1 MVLIMSQRP
10 SEFNQSPDKKQ
21 QLDISNAE
29 QQNDMPPP
37 QCAPGEEPGLR
48 ISITYS
54 EPSLG
59 RSRSEAEHSEEG
71 DLFLNAYKMGREHY
85 SHERFGPA
93 LVCYRTALQCKNKL
107 IHSEPKEIKYVYS
120 NILFD
125 IGMIHFRFHDWVKSR
140 EAFYYCLD
148 VRRVFLGNNHPLV
161 ASVLL
166 QLGQVHNA
174 LDEPQY
180 ALELLI
186 EAHSILLLS
195 APEDKQAMIAVWNA
209 MGNVQ
214 KGLGMIEDAESSF
227 QEARNLSS

>member
-1 MVLIMSQRP
+1 MSQKP
-10 SEFNQSPDKKQ
+10 SEFGQSPDQKHIQ
-21 QLDISNAE
+21 QEFSDSE
-29 QQNDMPPP
+29 QQQQHNMPPP
-37 QCAPGEEPGLR
+37 PCAPSETAGLG

-59 RSRSEAEHSEEG
+59 RSRSEGEQSEEG
-71 DLFLNAYKMGREHY
+71 DLFLNAYKMGRQHY
-85 SHERFGPA
+85 AQERFGPA
-93 LVCYRTALQCKNKL
+93 LLCYRTALQCKNKL
-107 IHSEPKEIKYVYS
+107 IHSEPQEIKEMYS

-125 IGMIHFRFHDWVKSR
+125 IGAIHVQFRDWVKCR

-148 VRRVFLGNNHPLV
+148 VRRVFLGNNHPAV

-174 LDEPQY
+174 LGEPQY

-195 APEDKQAMIAVWNA
+195 TPEDKQALIAVWNA
-209 MGNVQ
+209 MGTVQ
-214 KGLGMIEDAESSF
+214 KELGMIEDAESSF